1 MIYPDFESVLKRF
14 QSKDR
19 SNNTLYSEK
28 YKKSC
33 SVTYK
38 VVSIDDRFSKL
49 ALRENYLIRNYSVL
63 DLVQMWENTDQNNS
77 KYGHFVRSAFVLYRG
92 KMQSKKLLK
101 QFLKKMNIANN

>member
-28 YKKSC
+28 YKKHIRC
-33 SVTYK
+33 SFNYK
-38 VVSIDDRFSKL
+38 GVSIDDRFSKL
-49 ALRENYLIRNYSVL
+49 ALHENCLIRSYSVP
-63 DLVQMWENTDQNNS
+63 DLVRMRENTDQNNS
-77 KYGHFVRSAFVLYRG
+77 KYRHFVRSAFVLYRG

-101 QFLKKMNIANN
+101 QF